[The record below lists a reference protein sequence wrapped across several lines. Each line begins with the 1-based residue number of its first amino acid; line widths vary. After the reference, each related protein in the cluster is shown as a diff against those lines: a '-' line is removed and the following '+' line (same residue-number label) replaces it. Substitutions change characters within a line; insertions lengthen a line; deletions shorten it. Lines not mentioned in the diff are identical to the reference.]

1 MLYCGMLIYYSRWCD
16 ISRPNSSSRSPTRCA
31 SGFWTHFVNGELT
44 VGELQQ
50 YLAAEQSTV
59 SQHLAALRSKELVSG
74 RREDTSVKYTVSDA
88 AIWQMLDIARD
99 IYERQLRSHQVMLE
113 ASR

>member
-1 MLYCGMLIYYSRWCD
+1 MVRHFKAELFKSLSH
-16 ISRPNSSSRSPTRCA
+16 PTRIRILDA
-31 SGFWTHFVNGELT
+31 LRDGELT

-50 YLAAEQSTV
+50 HLAAEQSTV
-59 SQHLAALRSKELVSG
+59 SQHLAALRGKELVYG
-74 RREDTSVKYTVSDA
+74 RRDGTSVKYAVSDP